1 MGYKAFKALRL
12 IFVTPRNGIC
22 FGALYFFMG
31 AYLSQK
37 TCAIPIRRLKQYIAV
52 FFVLLMIEAM
62 GSSFCGLTKISY
74 SHDCYIFLLPLT
86 YYIFLYTKAV
96 KLKDSLIFGYLR
108 KQSMFVFY
116 IHTWWLF
123 LAGIAFGGSKH
134 AFVHL
139 GSMGIYLIAL
149 SLSFLSSHI
158 IIVLSKKERF
168 SYLKY
173 LS

>member
-1 MGYKAFKALRL
+1 
-12 IFVTPRNGIC
+12 
-22 FGALYFFMG
+22 
-31 AYLSQK
+31 
-37 TCAIPIRRLKQYIAV
+37 
-52 FFVLLMIEAM
+52 MIEAM